1 MSLSKLFGT
10 DGIRGIANK
19 DLTAKLAYRI
29 GLAAATVLTAEH
41 QGRARVVIGKDTR
54 LSSDMLEA
62 AIVSGLCSGGA
73 DAQLLNVAPTPAVA
87 YITAELNAD
96 AGIVISA
103 SHNPY
108 EWNGIKIFNSKG
120 FKLSDELEESIEA
133 LVLSDADL
141 EVADGGKIG
150 HILKG
155 GEYPLADYV
164 QHLRTKAR
172 VSKRLKIVVDCAN
185 GAASVTAERVFG
197 AYTQELYIINDEPNG
212 KNINEKCGST
222 SLKRLS
228 EKVVKLGCDLGFAFD
243 GDADRCKAVDELGN
257 EIDGDKLMAICG
269 KDMRE
274 HGILNNDIIVAT
286 IMSNLGFHEFARENG
301 INAISAPVGDRAV
314 LERMQREGANLGGE
328 QSGHII
334 FLDDATTGDGQLAAL
349 RFLSIASRSEYSVS
363 ELASAVPEY
372 PQVLVNVELPA
383 DADKAALMKSP
394 KLLLA
399 IDDAEREL
407 GSRGRIV
414 VRPSGTESLLR
425 VMVEAKTKASAEQ
438 TAEAIAAAARTFTAR

>member
-1 MSLSKLFGT
+1 MSKLFGT